1 MPLDPVFNN
10 IYLAIQYAV
19 AAVVLAVVALM
30 IVRLILNY
38 ADLNP
43 FSRPVIF
50 VRRLSDPLVNP
61 VRRSLIQFGFGPNL
75 TPLFVIL
82 VSILLGWFFLQLVG
96 SVLFTISGV
105 IASAANA
112 KVVAIVGFLLF
123 GFLSVYMLLITIR
136 IVFSWGGVNYS
147 NRVMRFLVNATEPVM
162 APMRRLVPPL
172 GVFDISPMIVLLI
185 LYMLRTAVGAVLL
198 ARAFSE

>member
-1 MPLDPVFNN
+1 MPLDPVFSN
-10 IYLAIQYAV
+10 IYLVIQYAV
-19 AAVVLAVVALM
+19 AAVVIAVVTLM
-30 IVRLILNY
+30 IVRLLLNY

-50 VRRLSDPLVNP
+50 MRRLSDPLVNP

-82 VSILLGWFFLQLVG
+82 VSILLGWFFLQLVE
-96 SVLFTISGV
+96 SVLLTIAGV
-105 IASAANA
+105 IGSARSGR
-112 KVVAIVGFLLF
+112 VVAIVGYLLY

-136 IVFSWGGVNYS
+136 IVFSWGGVSYS
-147 NRVMRFLVNATEPVM
+147 NRVMRFLVNATEPVL
-162 APMRRLVPPL
+162 APMRRIVPPL

-198 ARAFSE
+198 RF

>member
-1 MPLDPVFNN
+1 MPLDPVFYN

-19 AAVVLAVVALM
+19 AAVVLAVIALM

-82 VSILLGWFFLQLVG
+82 ISILLGWFFLQLFE
-96 SVLFTISGV
+96 SVLLTIAGV
-105 IASAANA
+105 IASARSAR
-112 KVVAIVGFLLF
+112 VVAIVGFLLY

-136 IVFSWGGVNYS
+136 IVFSWGSVSYS

-162 APMRRLVPPL
+162 APMRRIVPPL

-198 ARAFSE
+198 RF

>member
-1 MPLDPVFNN
+1 MLLDPVYSN

-30 IVRLILNY
+30 LVRLILNY

-82 VSILLGWFFLQLVG
+82 ISILLGWFFLQLG
-96 SVLFTISGV
+96 ESVLLTVAGV
-105 IASAANA
+105 IASAAGGR
-112 KVVAIVGFLLF
+112 VVAIVGYLLY

-162 APMRRLVPPL
+162 APMRRIVPPL
-172 GVFDISPMIVLLI
+172 GVFDISPVIVLLI
-185 LYMLRTAVGAVLL
+185 LYMLRTAVGAV
-198 ARAFSE
+198 

>member
-1 MPLDPVFNN
+1 MALDPIFSD
-10 IYLAIQYAV
+10 IYLVIQYGV
-19 AAVVLAVVALM
+19 AAVVLAIVALM
-30 IVRLILNY
+30 IVRLLLNY

-50 VRRLSDPLVNP
+50 MRRLSDPLVNP
-61 VRRSLIQFGFGPNL
+61 VRRSLVQFGFGPNL

-82 VSILLGWFFLQLVG
+82 ISILLGWFFLQLVE
-96 SVLFTISGV
+96 SVLLTIAGV
-105 IASAANA
+105 IASARSAR
-112 KVVAIVGFLLF
+112 VVAIVGFLLY

-136 IVFSWGGVNYS
+136 IVFSWGGVSYS

-162 APMRRLVPPL
+162 APMRRIVPPL

-185 LYMLRTAVGAVLL
+185 IYMLRSAVGAVLL
-198 ARAFSE
+198 RV